1 MVQFQLHIL
10 LRVHKWANF
19 ASFWIFI
26 DFVNAVRFGT
36 LMGLKVNTLAHIYK
50 SSQKTKEYNNG
61 IHGVGNEP
69 LFLYTIDY
77 IYRFL
82 FVVRSNKTSKQRI
95 FGLWNEKFIC
105 CLFCLMRTRSESAI
119 STQKHGIELKT
130 DSNYWLIT
138 TELKKQ
144 IWF

>member
-1 MVQFQLHIL
+1 MGSEMNHSSYIQSI
-10 LRVHKWANF
+10 
-19 ASFWIFI
+19 IFI
-26 DFVNAVRFGT
+26 DFCLSFEV
-36 LMGLKVNTLAHIYK
+36 
-50 SSQKTKEYNNG
+50 TK
-61 IHGVGNEP
+61 
-69 LFLYTIDY
+69 L
-77 IYRFL
+77 R
-82 FVVRSNKTSKQRI
+82 NKRI